1 MDHSII
7 QESLC
12 REYKADWIIQWKQN
26 PPAASHMGGIWEKQ
40 IRSVRSILSAVLGE
54 HGSAL
59 DEESFSTLLTEVE
72 CIINS
77 RPLTVPS
84 SDPDDLDP
92 LTPNHLLTMKS
103 KMVMPPPGTFQKA
116 DVYLRKRWKRVQ
128 YLSNIFWS
136 RWKKEYVH
144 SLQQRIKWNRP
155 KRNLEKGDVVLVVDD
170 HSLRNYWTMA
180 RVIDTHPDSAGQVRS
195 ARITT
200 GSTTLHR
207 PIDKLVLILEHE
219 D

>member
-1 MDHSII
+1 
-7 QESLC
+7 
-12 REYKADWIIQWKQN
+12 
-26 PPAASHMGGIWEKQ
+26 MGEANSF
-40 IRSVRSILSAVLGE
+40 RSFPSALLRE
-54 HGSAL
+54 HGHAL
-59 DEESFSTLLTEVE
+59 DEESSSTLLTEVE

-77 RPLTVPS
+77 SSLIVPS

-103 KMVMPPPGTFQKA
+103 KMVMPPPGNFQKA

-155 KRNLEKGDVVLVVDD
+155 KRNLEKGDLVLVVDD
-170 HSLRNYWTMA
+170 HSPRNYWTMA
-180 RVIDTHPDSAGQVRS
+180 RVIDTYPDSEGQVRS

-200 GSTTLHR
+200 GSTTLDR

>member
-1 MDHSII
+1 
-7 QESLC
+7 
-12 REYKADWIIQWKQN
+12 
-26 PPAASHMGGIWEKQ
+26 MGEAN
-40 IRSVRSILSAVLGE
+40 SFSSFHFVCVLQE
-54 HGSAL
+54 HGRAL

-103 KMVMPPPGTFQKA
+103 KMVMPPLGNFQKA

-155 KRNLEKGDVVLVVDD
+155 KRNLVLVVDD
-170 HSLRNYWTMA
+170 HSPRNYWTMP
-180 RVIDTHPDSAGQVRS
+180 RVIDTYPDSEGQVRS

-200 GSTTLHR
+200 GSTTLDR
-207 PIDKLVLILEHE
+207 PIDQLVLILEHE